1 MPGIITQS
9 ISIMDFTDWSIIF
22 VFIVLAIFSRF
33 IAARS
38 SRDNTT
44 DFFLSGKN
52 LPWWLLG
59 ISMASAGFSCDTPNL
74 ITSLVR
80 QRGLAGNW
88 VWWVF
93 LITGMTT
100 VFIYSRLWQRA
111 ETIND
116 LDFYEIRYS
125 GKSAKILRGFR
136 SVYLG
141 FFFNALVMASL
152 NLAAIKIGMV
162 FLGISPL
169 EAVTYSSIIIFFY
182 YFISSNKSSIW
193 FDVLTFGLAIAGAI
207 YAAIV
212 SLRHVHTTHPEISS
226 VQDLISHETII
237 HHWDI
242 LPDFSNP
249 SAFIPYLILPFAV
262 QWWTVWYSGAEPGG
276 GGYVVEDLLRAK
288 NDKHAIG
295 ATFFY
300 SLVHYV
306 VRPWPWI
313 IVAFCSMIIFPDLAS
328 LQAAL
333 PRVPSQF
340 IEHDI
345 AYPAMISLLG
355 HGWMGLIVSTLILAY
370 ISTIA
375 IHLNIGVHYLVDDTY
390 QRTCGNKLSKKK
402 HLISSVSVVILLLV
416 FSAFLALQLRGAYQ
430 VFELLLL
437 IGAGTGPVYLLRWFW
452 WRISPA
458 SEMSA
463 MISSLVVA
471 TLILRFES
479 CFVDELHIPVEF
491 LFSFKLVLATV
502 VTTLVWLLFTLRSM
516 PSSISVLRKFY
527 YLTQPGGW
535 GWKHVVD
542 HAESQGV
549 SLVNKEIEPTSVPLQ
564 LLNILIG
571 MLLVYSFLFAV
582 GYVLYGNWF
591 LAILLTAIG
600 LVCGY
605 IIYRLSDKIKI
616 F

>member
-1 MPGIITQS
+1 MPEIINQS
-9 ISIMDFTDWSIIF
+9 ISIMNFTDWSIVF

-33 IAARS
+33 ITAQS
-38 SRDNTT
+38 SRENTT

-74 ITSLVR
+74 ITAIVR
-80 QRGLAGNW
+80 RQGLAGNW
-88 VWWVF
+88 VWLVF
-93 LITGMTT
+93 LLTGMTT

-111 ETIND
+111 DTLND

-125 GKSAKILRGFR
+125 GKSARFLRGFR
-136 SVYLG
+136 SIYLG

-169 EAVTYSSIIIFFY
+169 QAVSYSSVVIFFY

-193 FDVLTFGLAIAGAI
+193 FDVLTFSFAIAGAI

-212 SLRHVHTTHPEISS
+212 SMRYVEIGHPEINSFRDLMNHSS
-226 VQDLISHETII
+226 ISHL
-237 HHWDI
+237 WDI
-242 LPDFSNP
+242 LPDFENP

-313 IVAFCSMIIFPDLAS
+313 IVAFCSLVIFPDLAS

-333 PRVPSQF
+333 PKVPGQF
-340 IEHDI
+340 IAHDI

-375 IHLNIGVHYLVDDTY
+375 IHLNIGVHYLVDDTC
-390 QRTCGNKLSKKK
+390 QQFSGNKLSQKKQRMA
-402 HLISSVSVVILLLV
+402 SVTVVILLLV
-416 FSAFLALQLRGAYQ
+416 FSAFLALQLSGAYQ

-458 SEMSA
+458 SEISA

-471 TLILRFES
+471 AAILSFEGY
-479 CFVDELHIPVEF
+479 FVDSLHIPVEF
-491 LFSFKLVLATV
+491 LFSFKLVLATAI
-502 VTTLVWLLFTLRSM
+502 TTLVWLFFTLRSM
-516 PSSISVLRKFY
+516 PSSIPVLRKFY
-527 YLTQPGGW
+527 YRTQPGGI
-535 GWKHVVD
+535 GWKHIVK

-564 LLNILIG
+564 LLNILVG

-582 GYVLYGNWF
+582 GYLLYGYF
-591 LAILLTAIG
+591 VLATLLSIFG

-605 IIYRLSDKIKI
+605 IIFRLSEKIKI

>member
-1 MPGIITQS
+1 MSENIIES
-9 ISIMDFTDWSIIF
+9 ISRMDYTDWSI
-22 VFIVLAIFSRF
+22 VFIFIALAIFSRF
-33 IAARS
+33 ITARS
-38 SRDNTT
+38 SRENTT

-74 ITSLVR
+74 ITAIVR
-80 QRGLAGNW
+80 RQGIEGNW
-88 VWWVF
+88 VWLVF

-125 GKSAKILRGFR
+125 GLSAKFLRAFR
-136 SVYLG
+136 SFYLG

-152 NLAAIKIGMV
+152 NLAAIKICMI
-162 FLGISPL
+162 FWGISPM
-169 EAVTYSSIIIFFY
+169 EAVSYSSVIIFAY

-193 FDVLTFGLAIAGAI
+193 FDVLTFSFSIAGAI

-212 SLRHVHTTHPEISS
+212 SFRFVGQIYPDIHT
-226 VQDLISHETII
+226 VKDLMNHESII
-237 HHWDI
+237 DHLNI

-249 SAFIPYLILPFAV
+249 TAFIPYFILPFAV

-288 NDKHAIG
+288 NDKNAIG

-300 SLVHYV
+300 SIVHYV

-313 IVAFCSMIIFPDLAS
+313 VVAFCSMLVFPDLAS
-328 LQAAL
+328 LQEAF
-333 PRVPSQF
+333 PNVPTQY
-340 IEHDI
+340 IAHDI

-370 ISTIA
+370 ISTIG
-375 IHLNIGVHYLVDDTY
+375 IHLNIGVNYLVDDTC
-390 QRTCGNKLSKKK
+390 QQFSGNKLSEKQQQKY
-402 HLISSVSVVILLLV
+402 SVAVVILLLL
-416 FSAFLALQLRGAYQ
+416 FSAFLALHLSGAYQ

-458 SEMSA
+458 SEISA
-463 MISSLVVA
+463 MVSSLVVGA
-471 TLILRFES
+471 VILYSENYFLVKFDIPQEYFFSVKLIA
-479 CFVDELHIPVEF
+479 
-491 LFSFKLVLATV
+491 ATV
-502 VTTLVWLLFTLRSM
+502 ITTSVWLFVTLVSKPSTTDTLHR
-516 PSSISVLRKFY
+516 FY
-527 YLTQPGGW
+527 YLTQPGGI
-535 GWKHVVD
+535 GWKYVVD
-542 HAESQGV
+542 QAESEGK
-549 SLVNKEIEPTSVPLQ
+549 SLVNKKIEPTSVPLQ
-564 LLNILIG
+564 LLNIVIG
-571 MLLVYSFLFAV
+571 MLLVYSLLFAV

-591 LAILLTAIG
+591 LGTILTLIG
-600 LVCGY
+600 LSCGY
-605 IIYRLSDKIKI
+605 VIYKLSDKIKI